1 MAIQAV
7 IWDIGG
13 VLARTVDRQPRY
25 QLAARFGKTYEQL
38 EGLVWGGE
46 RGHMAQTGEIPAE
59 DQWRW
64 AAVQLSLP
72 ESQAE
77 ALRQEFF
84 SGDVMDDELVEY
96 IRQLRSR
103 YKTGIISNAMSD
115 TRSLAFGKWGFK
127 DVFDSL
133 VFSAQAGVMK
143 PDPRIFQLSLHELDV
158 APQAAVFI
166 DDFIDNVRGAEGVG
180 MHGIHFRSPD
190 QVKVELEALLNF
202 RES

>member
-25 QLAARFGKTYEQL
+25 QLAARFGMSYEQL
-38 EGLVWGGE
+38 EGLIWGGE
-46 RGHMAQTGEIPAE
+46 RGHMAQMGEIPAD

-64 AAVQLSLP
+64 AAMQLGLP

-77 ALRQEFF
+77 AFRQEFF

-96 IRQLRSR
+96 IRQLHSR

-143 PDPRIFQLSLHELDV
+143 PDPRIFQISLLELDV

-166 DDFIDNVRGAEGVG
+166 DDFINNVRGAEAVG

-190 QVKVELEALLNF
+190 QVKAELEALLNF